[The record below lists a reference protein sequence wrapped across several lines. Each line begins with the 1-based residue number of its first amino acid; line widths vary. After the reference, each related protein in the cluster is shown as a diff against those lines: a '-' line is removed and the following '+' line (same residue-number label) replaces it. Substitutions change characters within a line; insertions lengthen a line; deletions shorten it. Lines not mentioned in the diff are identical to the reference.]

1 MYADAGS
8 WVRRLREEV
17 GGVATALLSR
27 DGTVLY
33 ADVPGNEWVETS
45 GLLWATTFGAAATAS
60 AELGRAPP
68 ERIVVSGP
76 DATAVLLAVGW
87 TAVLVVVV
95 PTGVDVASVGDRALA
110 LARGLPKN

>member
-33 ADVPGNEWVETS
+33 ADIPGNGWVETF
-45 GLLWATTFGAAATAS
+45 GLLCATAFGAATTAS

-76 DATAVLLAVGW
+76 DATALLLAAGR

-95 PTGVDVASVGDRALA
+95 PTGVDAASVWDRALT
-110 LARGLPKN
+110 LAHRFVGD